1 MIFAV
6 VGAELIIADTIVGC
20 SILPSILIFALSE
33 VFQFCWLHKSL
44 TAYSLVSDV
53 LINTNRYIGLGT
65 LALPLKTV
73 LAVIGGILFVAII
86 IKSRVNNLKNKQV

>member
-6 VGAELIIADTIVGC
+6 VRVELIIADTIVGC

-73 LAVIGGILFVAII
+73 LAVIGAILLVAII
-86 IKSRVNNLKNKQV
+86 VKSRINNLKKQI

>member
-33 VFQFCWLHKSL
+33 VYQFCWLHKSL
-44 TAYSLVSDV
+44 TAYSLVSDA

-73 LAVIGGILFVAII
+73 LAVIGGILFSAII
-86 IKSRVNNLKNKQV
+86 IKSRINNLKKQM